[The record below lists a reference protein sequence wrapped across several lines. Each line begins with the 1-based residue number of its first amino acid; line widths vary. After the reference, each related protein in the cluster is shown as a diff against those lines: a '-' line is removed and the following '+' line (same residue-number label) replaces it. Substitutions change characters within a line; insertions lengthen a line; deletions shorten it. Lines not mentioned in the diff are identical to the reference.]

1 MPARTRHMNTNK
13 PPVRDAEPRPVLELK
28 DAVAL
33 VVGIVIGAGIFKLP
47 SLVAANTGDAATM
60 MFAWVLGAVISFLGA
75 LCYAELAT
83 AHPNAGG
90 EYHFLERAYGLEV
103 ARLFAWARTT
113 VVATGS
119 IALFAFVFADY
130 ATPMLSLGEHSSSIY
145 AALLIIVLTAINIVG
160 LRAGKATQN
169 LLTLILALGLA
180 LIIVVG
186 FAYAA
191 PDAAPAAA
199 QPSSQGAFGLA
210 MVFVL
215 LTYGGW
221 NDAAYL
227 SAEIKDGR
235 RNIVRSLMWGLT
247 IIATL
252 YILVSYALFLGL
264 GMPGLVKSSAPAAD
278 LFQRAWGTTGAVL
291 ISVIVALAAITS
303 ANATILTGART
314 SYALGRD
321 WPLLR
326 FLGHWD
332 GARSVPLNAMIVQ
345 AVIALALVALGT
357 YTRKGF
363 ETMVDYT
370 APVFWLFF
378 FLTGMSLFVLR
389 RWEPASGRPFHVPFY
404 PFTPLIFCGMC
415 IYMLYSSLAYTGRG
429 ALVGVSVLAIG
440 AVLVLFKSRNSPH
453 FDPAAL
459 AGTEPV
465 GDTPRRSP

>member
-1 MPARTRHMNTNK
+1 MNTNA
-13 PPVRDAEPRPVLELK
+13 PVQDAPRPVLELK

-33 VVGIVIGAGIFKLP
+33 VVGIVVGAGIFRLP
-47 SLVAANTGDAATM
+47 ALVAGNTGDGATM

-103 ARLFAWARTT
+103 ARLFAWARMT
-113 VVATGS
+113 VVAAGS
-119 IALFAFVFADY
+119 IAIFAFVFADY
-130 ATPMLSLGEHSSSIY
+130 ATALLRLGEFSSSIY
-145 AALLIIVLTAINIVG
+145 AALLVVVLTGINLVG

-169 LLTLILALGLA
+169 VLTLILCLGLV

-186 FAYAA
+186 FFFAEPEAA
-191 PDAAPAAA
+191 AAAAPA
-199 QPSSQGAFGLA
+199 STQGAFGLA

-227 SAEIKDGR
+227 SAEIRDGQ
-235 RNIVRSLMWGLT
+235 RNIVRSLMYGLT
-247 IIATL
+247 IIAVL
-252 YILVSYALFLGL
+252 YLLVSYAYLAGL
-264 GMPGLVKSSAPAAD
+264 GMPALVKSSAPAAD
-278 LFQRAWGTTGAVL
+278 LLNRAWGAVGAAL
-291 ISVIVALAAITS
+291 ISIIVALAAITS

-314 SYALGRD
+314 NYALGRD
-321 WPLLR
+321 WRL
-326 FLGHWD
+326 FAWLGRWD
-332 GARSVPLNAMIVQ
+332 GNKNVPTNAMWVQ
-345 AVIALALVALGT
+345 AAISLALVGLGA

-363 ETMVDYT
+363 ETMVEYT

-378 FLTGMSLFVLR
+378 FLTGMSLFIFR
-389 RWEPASGRPFHVPFY
+389 RWETESTRPFRVPFY

-429 ALVGVSVLAIG
+429 AMVGVAVLAVG
-440 AVLVLFKSRNSPH
+440 AVLVLFN
-453 FDPAAL
+453 
-459 AGTEPV
+459 
-465 GDTPRRSP
+465 PRSAR